1 MTPLGSPL
9 GPGGEFDRIRAI
21 VAALGD
27 AAARVGDDCAI
38 VPDGA
43 GALVVSTD
51 MSVEDTHFRREWLS
65 LEEIGWRAAMG
76 SLSDLAAAGARC
88 VGVLAAVSAPHDS
101 QPSDLVALMRG
112 VGDAVRAGGGVVLG
126 GDLTASPKWI
136 VSLTVIG
143 RAERPMRR
151 SGAEPGDGLWVTGRL
166 GGARAALHAWRSGR
180 IPDPACRAAFV
191 HPEARLA
198 TGAWLAAHG
207 AHALMDLSDGLAGDA
222 GHLAAA
228 SGVAI
233 EVDLDRLPLA
243 PGVTAEATTAGREPA
258 ELAAEGGEDYELL
271 AVLPPAFGDAEAAAC
286 ERETGVSL
294 RRIGSITAGSGVRLL
309 LRGRAVALRSFDH
322 FA

>member
-1 MTPLGSPL
+1 
-9 GPGGEFDRIRAI
+9 
-21 VAALGD
+21 
-27 AAARVGDDCAI
+27 
-38 VPDGA
+38 
-43 GALVVSTD
+43 